1 MAQQT
6 LLRPARQAAQQER
19 PGTAKA
25 QARTQARVQARAV
38 ARARV
43 QARAGADAG
52 AGVRAEGPVSHR
64 KPRTRSSRSDR
75 LWSVAS
81 LVV

>member
-25 QARTQARVQARAV
+25 QARTQARAQARAV

-43 QARAGADAG
+43 RVQARAG